1 MTDQFMND
9 DTLNDA
15 GKPRSATI
23 VDVAI
28 RANVA
33 VGTVSR
39 YLNGFPVR
47 RANREQIEAAIQ
59 ALRFKRN
66 AAAVAMKTDVT
77 HVVGLLAP
85 SFDEFHGAMLE
96 HLSRALRRDG
106 RALLIYCHGGD
117 TRLME
122 DGLDYFSTQR
132 IDALVMSGVAHLFD
146 RVDRLIDAGVPLVLY
161 DNDLAGLKADR
172 VFVNNREASLTA
184 VRHLLDIG
192 HRRIGI
198 VSGELCDSAANERY
212 LGYCDA
218 LTERGI
224 AVDPRYVV
232 PGHWAI
238 LGGADA
244 TRRLMSLPEP
254 PTAIFSANYVMALGV
269 LRCFKDTQ
277 IRVPENVSLVSFD
290 DPPLFGLYEDGITVV
305 AQPINGVAQ
314 TIADV
319 LERRL
324 RSARET
330 PFSTTSLRCDVIL
343 RGSTR
348 PV

>member
-1 MTDQFMND
+1 MND
-9 DTLNDA
+9 DTSNDA
-15 GKPRSATI
+15 GKTRSATI
-23 VDVAI
+23 VDVAK

-33 VGTVSR
+33 IGTVSR
-39 YLNGFPVR
+39 YLNGFPIR
-47 RANREQIEAAIQ
+47 RANREQIEEAIR

-66 AAAVAMKTDVT
+66 ASAVAMKTDVT

-85 SFDEFHGAMLE
+85 SFDEFHGVMLE

-106 RALLIYCHGGD
+106 RALLIYCHSGD

-132 IDALVMSGVAHLFD
+132 IDALVMSGVEHLFD
-146 RVDRLIDAGVPLVLY
+146 RVDQLIDDGVPLVLY

-172 VFVNNREASLTA
+172 VFVNNREASTHA

-192 HRRIGI
+192 HRRVGM
-198 VSGELCDSAANERY
+198 VSGELSDSAANERY

-218 LTERGI
+218 LSERGLE
-224 AVDPRYVV
+224 VDPRYVV
-232 PGHWAI
+232 SGHWTI
-238 LGGADA
+238 LGGNDA

-254 PTAIFSANYVMALGV
+254 PTAIFSTNYVMALGA
-269 LRCFKDTQ
+269 LRYFKDARLR
-277 IRVPENVSLVSFD
+277 IPENVSIISFD
-290 DPPLFGLYEDGITVV
+290 DPPLFELLEPGITVV
-305 AQPINGVAQ
+305 AQPIDGVAQ

-324 RSARET
+324 RSGRET